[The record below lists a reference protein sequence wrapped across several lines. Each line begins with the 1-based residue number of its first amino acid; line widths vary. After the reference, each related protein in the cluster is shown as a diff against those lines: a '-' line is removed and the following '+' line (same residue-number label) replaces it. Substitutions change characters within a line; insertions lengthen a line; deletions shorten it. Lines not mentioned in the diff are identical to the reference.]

1 MVGVAGFE
9 PATPSSRTRRYL
21 LSPEHTCGRREPY
34 RRRLVLIT
42 RQFLNGI
49 ETYPT
54 DMSSQRIRNV
64 PLTGIARTVTAA
76 SSLPTK
82 THGVLE
88 LVKSVA
94 PPTTRPRFQFNLDY
108 SDFVPH
114 QDDAMR

>member
-1 MVGVAGFE
+1 MAGFE
-9 PATPSSRTRRYL
+9 PATPLVPNEAFIYSP
-21 LSPEHTCGRREPY
+21 LSKRAGVDEPY
-34 RRRLVLIT
+34 RRRLVLMKQ
-42 RQFLNGI
+42 QFLNGI

-54 DMSSQRIRNV
+54 DMSSQRIRNL
-64 PLTGIARTVTAA
+64 PLTGIARAATAA

-82 THGVLE
+82 SHGVLE

-94 PPTTRPRFQFNLDY
+94 PPTTGPRFQFNLDY